1 MLFVLAFVG
10 MITYTIVLQVIT
22 NNAEEQMQQTA
33 VEATGRI
40 DSLYQ
45 QINNLSIQVAT
56 NSRVQSMLK
65 LYESG
70 KLPAF
75 SERQSLM
82 DTINKLQ
89 IYSSGITS
97 VDLYLSNF
105 DKLVPLDDMRLSTRI
120 NPDWIYRAQEEN
132 GRLVWIGRDSSYPY
146 NFMAIKSV
154 NLIDRDFSIGGYLT
168 IEIDPNYFQLANSKI
183 SRDYMIIIGSNDDVI
198 ASNYQG
204 DIDEIINDEQT
215 KVTLDDNDYM
225 VVKQQSSLTG
235 WQLVILMPFNEIMK
249 GVSVLRA
256 ATYISGVFGFLL
268 FLVLS
273 YIISTKITK
282 PLFKLT
288 NTMKKRRKGELSF
301 NAESSQTFEIK
312 ELNQTYNEM
321 AEEINHLIQVVYEE
335 ELLRSRSELKA
346 LQSQINPH
354 FLFNTL
360 NAIYWHLEQQ
370 GDEKLAE
377 LIISMSELFRYT
389 IDSNSNGELVTLKQE
404 LDHIEKF
411 MKVVR
416 FRFDHITWTIDLPEQ
431 YKNVRIPKLL
441 IQPLVENA
449 VIHGVNN
456 KIREGIIK
464 IVVEKV
470 EKEDKLIC
478 QVIDNGKGM
487 DHQTVERLNEQFDEN
502 VYSKNGN
509 GIAIANVNKRLKL
522 YYKNDHNGL
531 MISSEVN
538 KGTCCMF
545 EIPLNGGMDHAEK
558 HTNR

>member
-1 MLFVLAFVG
+1 MLIVLAFVG
-10 MITYTIVLQVIT
+10 MITYTIVLKLIT
-22 NNAEEQMQQTA
+22 NNAEEQIQQTA

-40 DSLYQ
+40 ESLYQ
-45 QINNLSIQVAT
+45 QIDNLSIQIAT
-56 NSRVQSMLK
+56 NTNVQSMLK

-70 KLPAF
+70 KSPTF
-75 SERQSLM
+75 SERQMLM
-82 DTINKLQ
+82 DTVNKLQ
-89 IYSSGITS
+89 IYSTGISS

-105 DKLVPLDDMRLSTRI
+105 DKVVPLDDVRLSSRI
-120 NPDWIYRAQEEN
+120 NPSWIYRAHKAN
-132 GRLVWIGRDSSYPY
+132 GGLVWIGRDTSYPY
-146 NFMAIKSV
+146 NFLAIKSI
-154 NLIDRDFSIGGYLT
+154 NLIDRNFAIGGFLS
-168 IEIDPNYFQLANSKI
+168 IEIDPDYFQLTNSKGI
-183 SRDYMIIIGSNDDVI
+183 RDYMILLGSNDDVI

-204 DIDEIINDEQT
+204 DIDEIINHEQA
-215 KVTLDDNDYM
+215 KVRLSEQDYM
-225 VVKQQSSLTG
+225 VVKQQSGLTG
-235 WQLVILMPFNEIMK
+235 WKLVILMPFNELMK

-256 ATYISGVFGFLL
+256 ATYISGIFGFIL

-273 YIISTKITK
+273 YIISTMITR

-301 NAESSQTFEIK
+301 NVESSQTFEIK
-312 ELNQTYNEM
+312 ELNQTYNDM
-321 AEEINHLIQVVYEE
+321 AEEINHLIKVVYEE

-389 IDSNSNGELVTLKQE
+389 IDHNSNGEWVTLKQE
-404 LDHIEKF
+404 LDHIDKF
-411 MKVVR
+411 MKIVR
-416 FRFDHITWTIDLPEQ
+416 FRFDHITWTIDIPEQ
-431 YKNVRIPKLL
+431 YENVKIPKLL

-456 KIREGIIK
+456 KIREGIIN
-464 IVVEKV
+464 VTVEKV
-470 EKEDKLIC
+470 EQEDKLIC
-478 QVIDNGKGM
+478 KVIDNGKGM
-487 DHQTVERLNEQFDEN
+487 DPQTVDRLNGQLEEN
-502 VYSKNGN
+502 AYSQMGN

-522 YYKNDHNGL
+522 YYKNNHKGL

-545 EIPLNGGMDHAEK
+545 EIPLNGGMGHAEK
-558 HTNR
+558 HIDR